1 MRDKRRII
9 LAVIAVLLTGCEL
22 SQLPQATPTAEIESL
37 VTPSPT
43 VEVTPTPSPTLT
55 LLPQLEQTS
64 TPTPG
69 TPTETPTDTPTPD
82 PYATYI
88 IQPNDTM
95 LYIIQQAPFNYRNTD
110 VIAEILRLNPQIPDR
125 DHLPGP
131 GSSIL
136 IPLPTGTPTPEGFS
150 MTQTAHPNPPQQQ
163 QSGVPGNAEIIQVN
177 VQEGETIIGIAQKNA
192 TTLSIMA
199 TLNPQLGFYNCDF
212 SNPSGG
218 PDCNVPLSVGETVN
232 VPALTP
238 TPTLSPTISGSETPT
253 LTPTYSAPMLVYPP
267 QDAIA
272 PPRTFQ
278 LQWISVGVLKD
289 QEVYLIE
296 IQDET
301 AGTQHIDIA
310 HSTSYQLPED
320 LIPSDGQTHSI
331 QWRVSVAA
339 PNAQGQYR
347 YIGAR
352 GDWRRF
358 SWQSR

>member
-1 MRDKRRII
+1 MLDTRRIA
-9 LAVIAVLLTGCEL
+9 LAVIAALLTGCEL
-22 SQLPQATPTAEIESL
+22 SQIPQSTPTAEIESL
-37 VTPSPT
+37 LTPSPT
-43 VEVTPTPSPTLT
+43 VEITATPSVTLT
-55 LLPQLEQTS
+55 IPPQLEQTN
-64 TPTPG
+64 TPTLG
-69 TPTETPTDTPTPD
+69 TPLPTGTDTPTPD

-95 LYIIQQAPFNYRNTD
+95 LYIIQQAPFYYRNTD

-136 IPLPTGTPTPEGFS
+136 IPLPTGTATPEGFAL
-150 MTQTAHPNPPQQQ
+150 TASAQPNVPQIGLP
-163 QSGVPGNAEIIQVN
+163 SNAEIIQVT

-212 SNPSGG
+212 ANPSGG
-218 PDCNVPLSVGETVN
+218 PDCNVPLAVGEAVN
-232 VPALTP
+232 APALTP
-238 TPTLSPTISGSETPT
+238 TPTLSPTISGSETAT

-272 PPRTFQ
+272 PARTFQ

-289 QEVYLIE
+289 QEVYLVE
-296 IQDET
+296 IQDQT
-301 AGTQHIDIA
+301 AGTQHIGIA
-310 HSTSYQLPED
+310 HSTSYQLPDD
-320 LIPSDGQTHSI
+320 LIPSDGQTHAI

-339 PNAQGQYR
+339 PNSEGKYA

>member
-1 MRDKRRII
+1 MLDKRRIV
-9 LAVIAVLLTGCEL
+9 LAVIAALLTGCEL
-22 SQLPQATPTAEIESL
+22 SQVPQSTPTAEIEAL

-43 VEVTPTPSPTLT
+43 VEITPTPSATLT
-55 LLPQLEQTS
+55 LAPQLEQTN
-64 TPTPG
+64 TPTLG
-69 TPTETPTDTPTPD
+69 TPLPTSTDTPTPD

-136 IPLPTGTPTPEGFS
+136 IPLPTGTPTPEGFAL
-150 MTQTAHPNPPQQQ
+150 TATAQPNAPQI
-163 QSGVPGNAEIIQVN
+163 GVPGNAEIIQVN

-278 LQWISVGVLKD
+278 LQWISVGELKGN
-289 QEVYLIE
+289 EVYLIE
-296 IQDET
+296 IKDDT
-301 AGTQHIDIA
+301 ADTPSTLDVT
-310 HSTSYQLPED
+310 HSTSYELPES
-320 LIPSDGQTHSI
+320 LIPTDGQTHMI
-331 QWRVSVAA
+331 EWRVSVAA
-339 PNAQGQYR
+339 PNTEGKYA
-347 YIGAR
+347 YIGAQ
-352 GDWRRF
+352 GNWRRF